1 MYIEIRLSNN
11 WSNNHAIAL
20 KSYLENYYSEI
31 KPDNIL
37 VIAEQRYDN
46 YIDADSYKI
55 EEKVSE
61 IISNHGYTWGKV

>member
-11 WSNNHAIAL
+11 WSDNHAIAL
-20 KSYLENYYSEI
+20 KAHLENYYSEI

-37 VIAEQRYDN
+37 VVTEQRYDN

-55 EEKVSE
+55 EETIE
-61 IISNHGYTWGKV
+61 DIIADHGQSWGKI